1 MPKCRNCGTRITK
14 FDKDICPVCGCKNPL
29 DGVESETVEITSQF
43 KFNENDINKKDLPR
57 SRKVALILFLSVGF
71 TGVGFFYL
79 RNKKLGL
86 VWLITNLLILLAISL
101 GLYFVKPINLFSI
114 LIGLGVCYLINI
126 VTGLI
131 LYNNV
136 NYRDGQGELLR

>member
-57 SRKVALILFLSVGF
+57 SRKTALILFLSAGF
-71 TGVGFFYL
+71 TGAGFFYL

-114 LIGLGVCYLINI
+114 LIGLAACYLINI

-131 LYNNV
+131 IYSNV